1 MYGQPTGR
9 ASLAALAVLF
19 ILLVAVAAACNV
31 VSGLVGLNIVPAFP
45 GSGWFFLVKNYIA
58 NLVLWTILAV
68 VLVAA
73 WRIYGERRHRGRDP
87 AAPPRKRRQLVN
99 PRIAVALT
107 AYNDELSVGDAVR
120 DFRSQPSVDHVIVV
134 DNNCHDRTAEVARE
148 AGAAVVRERR
158 QGYGWA
164 CQRGLRAALETDAD
178 AIVLSEGD
186 GTFGGRS
193 ISQMTPFLE
202 DADMVLG
209 NRVTP
214 GLVDRGSQ
222 MDSFFVWGNQLGAKL
237 LQLRFWEPRFLG
249 RVQLSDLG
257 CTYRVIR
264 KEALAEIIDEL
275 SVGGMHF
282 SPHMIMVSL
291 RQGHDIVEVPIRFR
305 PRVGVSKGASSLT
318 AAVRIGLAMLWHIM
332 TFPAK
337 PLSRESGDAS
347 SSAETEARAPRPR
360 RHPL

>member
-1 MYGQPTGR
+1 MIF
-9 ASLAALAVLF
+9 LVLVF
-19 ILLVAVAAACNV
+19 ILLVAIAAACNV
-31 VSGLVGLNIVPAFP
+31 VSGLVGLGIVPAFP
-45 GSGWFFLVKNYIA
+45 GSEWFFIVKNYIG

-68 VLVAA
+68 VIMAA
-73 WRIYGERRHRGRDP
+73 VRIGKERRKSGADMSVP
-87 AAPPRKRRQLVN
+87 ASKRPRPPLIN

-120 DFRSQPSVDHVIVV
+120 DFKSQPNVEVVFVV
-134 DNNCHDRTAEVARE
+134 DNNCRDKTAEAAHE
-148 AGAAVVRERR
+148 AGATVVTERR

-164 CQRGLRAALETDAD
+164 CQRGLRAALETGAGV
-178 AIVLSEGD
+178 IVLSEGD

-193 ISQMTPFLE
+193 IAQMIPFLD

-237 LQLRFWEPRFLG
+237 LQLRFWESRFLG

-257 CTYRVIR
+257 CTYRAIR
-264 KEALAEIIDEL
+264 REALAEIIGEL

-291 RQGHDIVEVPIRFR
+291 RQGHDIVEVPIRFS
-305 PRVGVSKGASSLT
+305 PRVGLSKGASSLVS
-318 AAVRIGLAMLWHIM
+318 AVRIGAAMLWHIM
-332 TFPAK
+332 TFPVR
-337 PLSRESGDAS
+337 PLSRDV
-347 SSAETEARAPRPR
+347 T
-360 RHPL
+360 PLAVLTPEVEPTRD